1 MRTISKSEEMQ
12 VKRMNLNVEIELH
25 NAFKAIT
32 ASKGLNMTDVLL
44 KFIQQYVAKNEQK
57 STGRR
62 K

>member
-1 MRTISKSEEMQ
+1 VRTISKSEEMQ